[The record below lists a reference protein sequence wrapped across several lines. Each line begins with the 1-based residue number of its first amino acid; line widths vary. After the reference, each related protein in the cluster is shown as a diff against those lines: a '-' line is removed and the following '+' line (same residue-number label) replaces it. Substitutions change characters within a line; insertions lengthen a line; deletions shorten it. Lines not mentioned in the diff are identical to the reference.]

1 MNHFHDI
8 ENNLCLSQYPY
19 NKKYYTQDFI
29 CLIEYPPNYFMQFET
44 NECMENCGDDYKIT
58 SIKTF
63 FKKCPDGYTL
73 YLSTTKEYVHDCI
86 SELPFKYDNKCIV
99 DCK

>member
-1 MNHFHDI
+1 
-8 ENNLCLSQYPY
+8 
-19 NKKYYTQDFI
+19 
-29 CLIEYPPNYFMQFET
+29 MQFET

-58 SIKTF
+58 SIKIC